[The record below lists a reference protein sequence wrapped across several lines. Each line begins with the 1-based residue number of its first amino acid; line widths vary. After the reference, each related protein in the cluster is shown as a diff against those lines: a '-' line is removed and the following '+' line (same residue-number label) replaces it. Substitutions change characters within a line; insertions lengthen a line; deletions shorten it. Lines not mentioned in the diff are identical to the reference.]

1 MTPFPVG
8 VEASIT
14 VGELKREIIKE
25 NHNDLGHID
34 PYKLTLYKVNIAD
47 DENLVKNMV
56 QKVSANIPPL
66 NVTMALSELE
76 LYPSIPPPGTI
87 HISVQLPP
95 NSTARR
101 NLTVDALYK
110 RLNRYH
116 FVLVRGTSAS
126 GKSTLAQLLYNHIR
140 TKEPTTDPIL
150 TGYLFK
156 EECGW
161 LANLKHQCDYNP
173 NGPNVVIIDGAQ
185 TSYEDLSFWEDFLK
199 PIGPQS
205 LGRVILFTSYGI
217 LPNRVTTQGIPIIV
231 PYHQQGFPS
240 PQPNSP
246 IWSTGSIYPGG
257 RFTQDFLDYVFH
269 VTAGH
274 VGAVYDWLGAVME
287 HESYHA
293 LKPHNGEY
301 SLEIF
306 QTQFPISEFWSALD
320 KRSTFRGALP
330 TRGHLSSPELSRLFR
345 AVLSNNYGFVEYY
358 LGNQAIGSTLI
369 KEHSLSDFAINVIRL
384 FSHLQLSSPRRVS
397 ASNTHRPPEARFQ
410 DEFYRC
416 CLDYSNGSLISFP
429 GSGYENGRVDLYIPQ
444 KEWGLRLLRDGD
456 TLENSSSRFAGPGA
470 YAKMT
475 FNDYII
481 LDFRQTQPQ
490 ESYPELTKLYHVIFE
505 SDYKNVHIRLG
516 SSLEKIAE
524 FELVN

>member
-1 MTPFPVG
+1 MKSEPRRVSFARVAD
-8 VEASIT
+8 V
-14 VGELKREIIKE
+14 
-25 NHNDLGHID
+25 ND
-34 PYKLTLYKVNIAD
+34 
-47 DENLVKNMV
+47 
-56 QKVSANIPPL
+56 
-66 NVTMALSELE
+66 
-76 LYPSIPPPGTI
+76 
-87 HISVQLPP
+87 
-95 NSTARR
+95 STARR

-231 PYHQQGFPS
+231 PYHQQVTLRPIDHGDGIPS
-240 PQPNSP
+240 AGLSLT
-246 IWSTGSIYPGG
+246 SAEFTDMVHRKYPGG

-330 TRGHLSSPELSRLFR
+330 TRGHLYSPELSRLFR
-345 AVLSNNYGFVEYY
+345 AVLSNNYVTMEM
-358 LGNQAIGSTLI
+358 
-369 KEHSLSDFAINVIRL
+369 
-384 FSHLQLSSPRRVS
+384 
-397 ASNTHRPPEARFQ
+397 Q
-410 DEFYRC
+410 DSMDEKA
-416 CLDYSNGSLISFP
+416 LDLCFKWSWLHGTT
-429 GSGYENGRVDLYIPQ
+429 D
-444 KEWGLRLLRDGD
+444 
-456 TLENSSSRFAGPGA
+456 
-470 YAKMT
+470 
-475 FNDYII
+475 
-481 LDFRQTQPQ
+481 
-490 ESYPELTKLYHVIFE
+490 
-505 SDYKNVHIRLG
+505 
-516 SSLEKIAE
+516 
-524 FELVN
+524 